1 MRRRWKTLKSVLTG
15 KKADETPCFAYDLH
29 HPLGYPVTA
38 RIANGRI
45 CLACPVQEQT
55 GRPRIADIPIPQIA
69 AGRCRLLRD
78 AEDNVSIWLGLEPGI
93 TVKGLQAVFK
103 EEPCRTQLVSLD
115 RLAGHLDD
123 LADEEDILADLKAL
137 CRRVEQLLAAI
148 LKERQYCLKVKKSQD
163 LQAGLLR
170 TELRAGQLMRRMGTD
185 GRSCAF
191 APARTGEAAPGC
203 LQNAGAGCTR

>member
-55 GRPRIADIPIPQIA
+55 GRPRIADIPIPQVA

-78 AEDNVSIWLGLEPGI
+78 AEDNVSIWLGLAPGI

-137 CRRVEQLLAAI
+137 CCRVEQIVRAI
-148 LKERQYCLKVKKSQD
+148 LKDRRCCLKFSSTE
-163 LQAGLLR
+163 LTAGLLR
-170 TELRAGQLMRRMGTD
+170 TELRAGQLMRHMPE

>member
-45 CLACPVQEQT
+45 CLACPVQEQA
-55 GRPRIADIPIPQIA
+55 GRPHIADIPIPQVA

-78 AEDNVSIWLGLEPGI
+78 AEDNVSIWLGLAPGI
-93 TVKGLQAVFK
+93 TVKGLQAIFK
-103 EEPCRTQLVSLD
+103 EEPCHTQLVSLA

-137 CRRVEQLLAAI
+137 CRRVEQIVREI
-148 LKERQYCLKVKKSQD
+148 LKDRRCCLKFSGTE
-163 LQAGLLR
+163 LTAGILR
-170 TELRAGQLMRRMGTD
+170 TELRAGQLMRRMPE

-191 APARTGEAAPGC
+191 VPAKTGEAAPGC